1 MKSDLYVTGKPAA
14 DLLLREDGTALLIGM
29 LLDQQV
35 PMEWAFTGPFTICE
49 RLGHLQASR
58 IAAMDIDRFVATCSE
73 KPAIHRFPASMAR
86 RIHELCRLIAIEY
99 HDDGAN
105 VWRGITNARELFA
118 RLRRFPGFGDEKAR
132 IFVAL
137 LAKRF
142 GVAPEGWRQVAKPF
156 GDHRMRTVAD
166 IDSAAA
172 LLAVRR
178 FKQMEKARDRDKA
191 SKPLKHR
198 TTKRRSTD
206 NRAGSARTS
215 RTTRAKA
222 SKQ

>member
-14 DLLLREDGTALLIGM
+14 DRLLRDDGTALLIGM

-35 PMEWAFTGPFTICE
+35 PMEWAFTGPFTLSE
-49 RLGHLQASR
+49 RLGHLEPSR
-58 IAAMDIDRFVATCSE
+58 VAAMDIDRFVAICSE

-86 RIHELCRLIAIEY
+86 RIHELCGVIASEY
-99 HDDGAN
+99 RGDGAN
-105 VWRGITNARELFA
+105 VWRDVDDARVLYA
-118 RLRRFPGFGDEKAR
+118 RLRKFPGFGDEKAR

-142 GVAPEGWRQVAKPF
+142 GIAPEGWQQVAKPF

-172 LLAVRR
+172 LLKVRR
-178 FKQMEKARDRDKA
+178 FKQLEKARDRDKA
-191 SKPLKHR
+191 SKPLKKR
-198 TTKRRSTD
+198 TTKGK
-206 NRAGSARTS
+206 A
-215 RTTRAKA
+215 AK
-222 SKQ
+222 K

>member
-14 DLLLREDGTALLIGM
+14 DRLLRNDGTALLIGM

-35 PMEWAFTGPFTICE
+35 PMEWAFTGPFTIGE
-49 RLGHLQASR
+49 RLGHLVPSR
-58 IAAMDIDRFVATCSE
+58 IAAMNIDQFVATCCE

-86 RIHELCRLIAIEY
+86 RIHELCAVIASDY
-99 HDDGAN
+99 QDDGAN
-105 VWRGITNARELFA
+105 VWRDIADARELYM
-118 RLRRFPGFGDEKAR
+118 RLRKFPGFGDEKAR

-142 GVAPEGWRQVAKPF
+142 DITPEGWQQVAKPF

-172 LLAVRR
+172 LLKVRR
-178 FKQMEKARDRDKA
+178 FKQLEKARDRDKA
-191 SKPLKHR
+191 SKPLKKR
-198 TTKRRSTD
+198 TTKVSGSTKRRSATK
-206 NRAGSARTS
+206 G
-215 RTTRAKA
+215 KVP
-222 SKQ
+222 KK

>member
-14 DLLLREDGTALLIGM
+14 DRLLRDDGTALLIGM

-35 PMEWAFTGPFTICE
+35 PMEWAFTGPFTINE
-49 RLGHLQASR
+49 RLGHLEPSR
-58 IAAMDIDRFVATCSE
+58 IAAMNIDRFVAVCCE

-86 RIHELCRLIAIEY
+86 RIHELCAVIARDY
-99 HDDGAN
+99 RDDGAN
-105 VWRGITNARELFA
+105 VWRGVADARELYA
-118 RLRRFPGFGDEKAR
+118 RLRKFPGFGDEKAR

-142 GVAPEGWRQVAKPF
+142 GITPESWQQVAKPF

-172 LLAVRR
+172 LLKVRR
-178 FKQMEKARDRDKA
+178 FKQLEKARDHDKA
-191 SKPLKHR
+191 SKPLKKKAAKQR
-198 TTKRRSTD
+198 SAARRSGATKRS
-206 NRAGSARTS
+206 GTS
-215 RTTRAKA
+215 KAKA
-222 SKQ
+222 SNK